1 MLSRLC
7 SPSSRFPS
15 LNFGSDIMNTSEH
28 FSLVPPTA
36 LVDLHSRLDRALTHN
51 DISAVAGVRTV
62 AGWLASLESSV
73 PVRQLQARADAAVRY
88 MGGRSHV

>member
-1 MLSRLC
+1 MKTS
-7 SPSSRFPS
+7 SP
-15 LNFGSDIMNTSEH
+15 
-28 FSLVPPTA
+28 SLVPTTA
-36 LVDLHSRLDRALTHN
+36 LTDLHARLDRALTHN